1 MAAVGVSNAG
11 AFVFGALSLSDK
23 LSNGASIMIIQQLS
37 SSSGNLHDFYRVVV
51 SGVPAVCAVLAVLVM
66 VMAPLPKIHMN
77 SHSDAET
84 AASQSISG
92 ESNSSNLRAKS
103 TWSAAG
109 MADEDGSDLP
119 RQLALQ
125 LSPGQWRGE

>member
-1 MAAVGVSNAG
+1 M
-11 AFVFGALSLSDK
+11 FGALSLSDK

-84 AASQSISG
+84 AASQSTRQA
-92 ESNSSNLRAKS
+92 RATS

-109 MADEDGSDLP
+109 NTNGFYGDSDGTLAGVP
-119 RQLALQ
+119 RQRSLAL
-125 LSPGQWRGE
+125 LESV

>member
-1 MAAVGVSNAG
+1 M
-11 AFVFGALSLSDK
+11 FGALSLSDK

-92 ESNSSNLRAKS
+92 ESHSRAKS

-109 MADEDGSDLP
+109 DMSGIDGDGADVAQ
-119 RQLALQ
+119 QLALQ
-125 LSPGQWRGE
+125 LSPGQWRGD